1 VFHRL
6 EKQNGQRHKPGH
18 NIAGNSSMQ
27 TSTNMLNGQ
36 TRVLPAYEYRHV
48 VTFEE
53 TNLVGNVYYVNHL
66 RWQGCCREMFLR
78 EYAPETLRALQ
89 NDLCLVTAHCACDY
103 LAELTAFTEVLLRMR
118 LKQIVQNRIEFDF
131 EYWRCEEGRED
142 LVATGEQE
150 VVCMRRSG
158 AGLVPVAIPEQL
170 LAALQP
176 FASV

>member
-1 VFHRL
+1 
-6 EKQNGQRHKPGH
+6 
-18 NIAGNSSMQ
+18 
-27 TSTNMLNGQ
+27 
-36 TRVLPAYEYRHV
+36 
-48 VTFEE
+48 
-53 TNLVGNVYYVNHL
+53 
-66 RWQGCCREMFLR
+66 MFLR